1 MPTGFATARIDP
13 EAPKA
18 LPPRTGS
25 AAVPEGEPW
34 RALTR
39 PQAPRGGVLLHHGR
53 RHAAPQ
59 MLWHVCCSQRPRQ
72 YASASYERGTH
83 GKTPVFLVLTPAY
96 WITSSARRRREG
108 GIVIPSALAVLR
120 LITSSNLVGCST
132 GSSAGLAPLRR
143 RST

>member
-39 PQAPRGGVLLHHGR
+39 PQAPRGGVLLHHG
-53 RHAAPQ
+53 P
-59 MLWHVCCSQRPRQ
+59 
-72 YASASYERGTH
+72 
-83 GKTPVFLVLTPAY
+83 
-96 WITSSARRRREG
+96 SAR
-108 GIVIPSALAVLR
+108 SATDAVARMLLTAATTVCLSLLR
-120 LITSSNLVGCST
+120 TRDTRKNARLLDTGCT
-132 GSSAGLAPLRR
+132 
-143 RST
+143 